1 MKTFE
6 INRKNAVKIYNWC
19 KKTFGLSSIN
29 GSYPRLYFHKKHN
42 GCAGYYDPWK
52 NEIHVFA
59 DRHRTFL
66 GFIGTI
72 IHEFTHYHQSVKR
85 QYTKLEKMY
94 SYKNHPLEREANKME
109 RKYKWMCY
117 YEVFSIDPF
126 MSN

>member
-1 MKTFE
+1 MLTKDDIT
-6 INRKNAVKIYNWC
+6 RKNALIVFDWC
-19 KKTFGLSSIN
+19 KKQFGVSPIN
-29 GSYPRLYFHKKHN
+29 GPYPKLVFHKKAEY
-42 GCAGYYDPWK
+42 AGFYDPWK

-117 YEVFSIDPF
+117 YEVFAKDI
-126 MSN
+126 